1 MRAGGAVMTELMD
14 LSLFMGA
21 SFAAAAVA
29 GLAGFA
35 FGLVAASVWLHI
47 LTPLQTTTLIVVFG
61 LIVQGYAV
69 WKLRRALKFERL
81 WPFVLGGV
89 LGVPLGVELL
99 RLIDPVQA
107 RRVIGVVLIAFVLY
121 SWWRPSVKLPP
132 TVGRRAD
139 GAIGFAN
146 GVIGGIT
153 GLAGIVVTAWCN
165 LRAWPRDEQ
174 RTVFQPTGVA
184 IFAMTALWLGGRGTF
199 DAPTVKLML
208 LGLPAILL
216 GVWIGLKLYGRLDEA
231 GFRKVVLGLLLVS
244 GLALLP

>member
-1 MRAGGAVMTELMD
+1 MTELLD
-14 LSLFMGA
+14 LGLFVGA
-21 SFAAAAVA
+21 SFAAATVA
-29 GLAGFA
+29 GVAGFA

-47 LTPLQTTTLIVVFG
+47 LTPLETTSLIVVFG
-61 LIVQGYAV
+61 LLVQGYSV
-69 WKLRRALKFERL
+69 WRLRHALRFERL

-89 LGVPLGVELL
+89 LGVPIGVELL
-99 RLIDPVQA
+99 RAIDPVLA
-107 RRVIGVVLIAFVLY
+107 RRLIGGLLIAFVLY
-121 SWWRPSVKLPP
+121 SWWRPGFKVPATL
-132 TVGRRAD
+132 GRRAD

-184 IFAMTALWLGGRGTF
+184 IFAMTALWLGGRGALEARTLELI
-199 DAPTVKLML
+199 AI
-208 LGLPAILL
+208 GLPAVLA
-216 GVWIGLKLYGRLDEA
+216 GVWLGLKLYGRLDEA
-231 GFRKVVLGLLLVS
+231 GFRKLVLGLLLVS

>member
-1 MRAGGAVMTELMD
+1 MTELLD
-14 LSLFMGA
+14 IGLFVSA

-29 GLAGFA
+29 GIAGFA

-61 LIVQGYAV
+61 LLVQGYSV
-69 WKLRRALKFERL
+69 WRLRHALRFERL

-89 LGVPLGVELL
+89 LGVPFGVELL
-99 RLIDPVQA
+99 RLIDPAQA
-107 RRVIGVVLIAFVLY
+107 RRVIGVVLILFVLY
-121 SWWRPSVKLPP
+121 SLWRPSLRVPATL
-132 TVGRRAD
+132 GRRAD
-139 GAIGFAN
+139 GAVGFCN

-184 IFAMTALWLGGRGTF
+184 IFAMTAMWLGGRGAIDGATLE
-199 DAPTVKLML
+199 LMI

-216 GVWIGLKLYGRLDEA
+216 GVWLGLRLYGKLDEA
-231 GFRKVVLGLLLVS
+231 GFRKLVLALLLVS